1 MKKARLLIAVGTTG
15 GHLYPALSVAKEAK
29 EKAEIYFSG
38 IGKGMSEKIVN
49 EEGYAYLEI
58 ASLPWAGKKLSEKIG
73 SLLVLFRGVYFCA
86 RKIQGIKPNA
96 VFGTGSFATVPVML
110 SCIILSVP
118 IYIFEADTKP
128 GMTTRL
134 FCRFSKKVFL
144 AFSETSKYL
153 PATVRTVHTGTP
165 VRKEIGKVKRKE
177 ALEKFNL
184 SPDRKV
190 ILVFGGSQGSQT
202 LEKTFYDMY
211 KNFGIPGEAQL
222 LASSGKFSIGLF
234 EKCGEKPIVF
244 RYIDD
249 MASAYACADVVLS
262 RSGAMTV
269 AELSASGTPSVLVP
283 LKLARGHQI
292 DNALQLEKKGIAVII
307 DEERLNAKTLY
318 DSIEKAFEKNYSEL
332 KPRENISHIRCDP
345 ARLISEEIINE
356 I

>member
-1 MKKARLLIAVGTTG
+1 MKKLRLLIAVGTTG
-15 GHLYPALSVAKEAK
+15 GHVYPALSVAQEAK
-29 EKAEIYFSG
+29 ERADVIFSG

-49 EEGYAYLEI
+49 NAGYAYVKIL
-58 ASLPWAGKKLSEKIG
+58 SLPWAGKRLSEKI
-73 SLLVLFRGVYFCA
+73 SSALVLFWGIYSCV
-86 RKIQGIKPNA
+86 RKILGIKPNA
-96 VFGTGSFATVPVML
+96 VFGTGSFATVPVIL

-118 IYIFEADTKP
+118 IYIFEADIKP

-144 AFSETSKYL
+144 AFSDTVKYL
-153 PATVRTVHTGTP
+153 PGSVRAVHTGTP

-177 ALEKFNL
+177 ALKKFNL
-184 SPDRKV
+184 LPDRKV
-190 ILVFGGSQGSQT
+190 VLVFGGSQGSQI
-202 LEKTFYDMY
+202 LEKTFYEMY
-211 KNFGIPGEAQL
+211 RKFGIPKKAQL

-234 EKCGEKPIVF
+234 EKCGEKPIVLD
-244 RYIDD
+244 YISD

-292 DNALQLEKKGIAVII
+292 DNARHLEKKGTAII
-307 DEERLNAKTLY
+307 ITEERLNAETLY
-318 DSIEKAFEKNYSEL
+318 NSIEKAFEKKYSVS
-332 KPRENISHIRCDP
+332 KPRENLTLRRCNP
-345 ARLISEEIINE
+345 ARLIIEEILDE